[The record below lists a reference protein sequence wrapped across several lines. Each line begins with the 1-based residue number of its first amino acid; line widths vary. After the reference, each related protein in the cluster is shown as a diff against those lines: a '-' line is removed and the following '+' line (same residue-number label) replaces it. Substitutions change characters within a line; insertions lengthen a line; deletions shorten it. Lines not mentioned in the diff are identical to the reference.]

1 MLFPDFTSIIARQ
14 INAVTGIAQF
24 PPNVPQRT
32 MTLNER
38 LDVRYNLAKKLVV
51 SCYSRI
57 LHKSL
62 RAKLTL

>member
-24 PPNVPQRT
+24 PPNVPQRA

-38 LDVRYNLAKKLVV
+38 PDVRFNLAKELQV
-51 SCYSRI
+51 SFHSLI
-57 LHKSL
+57 LHKLL